1 MKVFMKNKIEQLVNK
16 LRQFFVSNKRKVIR
30 YSGIALIVIGVAILI
45 WPLYTNFIMARR
57 ERAVLSAWD
66 ENIMLTLDTSPGEKE
81 GEGDEGKIQDNPE
94 ANLEI
99 KVIDPEKK
107 LPFKISIPATDLEW
121 LVMEGTDYATL
132 KKGPGHYTGSALPG
146 ENGTCVIAGHRTTYG
161 APFNRLDELKKGDEI
176 ILETAG
182 NEKFTYIVT
191 GQEAVIP
198 TDLSVLENTDYP
210 SLVLS
215 TCTPKFYSTRR
226 LIIYAR
232 MFE

>member
-1 MKVFMKNKIEQLVNK
+1 MRNKIKQPINK
-16 LRQFFVSNKRKVIR
+16 LKQFFVSNKRRIIR
-30 YSGIALIVIGVAILI
+30 YSGIALIVIGVFILI
-45 WPLYTNFIMARR
+45 WPLYTNFIMVRR

-66 ENIMLTLDTSPGEKE
+66 EDIMLTQGTTTGEESK
-81 GEGDEGKIQDNPE
+81 GGNQDNPE
-94 ANLEI
+94 PILEI

-107 LPFKISIPATDLEW
+107 LPFKLSIPSIDLEW
-121 LVMEGTDYATL
+121 LVREGTDYATL
-132 KKGPGHYTGSALPG
+132 KQGPGHYTGSALPG
-146 ENGTCVIAGHRTTYG
+146 EKGTCVVAGHRTTYG

-191 GQEAVIP
+191 DQEAVIP
-198 TDLSVLENTDYP
+198 TDLSVLKNTDYP

-232 MFE
+232 MFENEK

>member
-1 MKVFMKNKIEQLVNK
+1 MKAFIKNKIKQLINRLK
-16 LRQFFVSNKRKVIR
+16 QFFISNKRKIIR
-30 YSGIALIVIGVAILI
+30 YSGIALIVIGVVILI
-45 WPLYTNFIMARR
+45 WPLYTNFIMTRR
-57 ERAVLSAWD
+57 ESAILSAWD
-66 ENIMLTLDTSPGEKE
+66 ENIMLTRNATAGKK
-81 GEGDEGKIQDNPE
+81 GDEGGSQDNLE
-94 ANLEI
+94 ADLEI

-107 LPFKISIPATDLEW
+107 LPFKISIPAIDVEW
-121 LVMEGTDYATL
+121 LVKEGTDRATL
-132 KKGPGHYTGSALPG
+132 KQGPGHYTGSALPG

-198 TDLSVLENTDYP
+198 TDLSVLKNTDYP

-232 MFE
+232 MFVNKK

>member
-1 MKVFMKNKIEQLVNK
+1 MV
-16 LRQFFVSNKRKVIR
+16 
-30 YSGIALIVIGVAILI
+30 
-45 WPLYTNFIMARR
+45 RR
-57 ERAVLSAWD
+57 ERAVLFAWD
-66 ENIMLTLDTSPGEKE
+66 EDIMLTRGTATGEESE
-81 GEGDEGKIQDNPE
+81 GGNQDNPE
-94 ANLEI
+94 PILKI

-107 LPFKISIPATDLEW
+107 LPFKISIPAIDAEW
-121 LVMEGTDYATL
+121 LVREGTDRATL
-132 KKGPGHYTGSALPG
+132 KQGPGHYTGSALPG
-146 ENGTCVIAGHRTTYG
+146 EKGTCVVAGHRTTYG

-191 GQEAVIP
+191 DQEAVIP
-198 TDLSVLENTDYP
+198 TDLSVLKNTDYP

-232 MFE
+232 MFENEK